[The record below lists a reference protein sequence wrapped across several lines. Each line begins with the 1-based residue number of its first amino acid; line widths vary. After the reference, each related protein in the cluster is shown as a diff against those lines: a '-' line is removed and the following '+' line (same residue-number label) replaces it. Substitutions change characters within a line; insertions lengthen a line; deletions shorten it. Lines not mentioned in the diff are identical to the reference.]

1 MPINIKSS
9 GIYKITTL
17 HNKKF
22 YIGSSISLYNRKC
35 DHLWA
40 LRVNRHANLYL
51 QRVYNKYGEENIKFE
66 VLINSPKEYLIKL
79 EQWFI
84 DNMKPEYNM
93 QRIAGGSALG
103 LKRPKSTCIKI
114 SEALKGKKLTEEHKY
129 NCTKARKN
137 YKGKV
142 YQYNCNNNLLKV
154 WDCTITNMAKE
165 LNLKRNSVMDVL
177 MRKRN
182 SVYGNIFK
190 YEKEV
195 NNV

>member
-182 SVYGNIFK
+182 SKTIRHYLPPFHT
-190 YEKEV
+190 
-195 NNV
+195 